1 MQENMFKAVQHSETW
16 RFNMPDYK
24 KMYTYLFVEITK
36 VIEMLQAAQQE
47 TEEIYISEGGP
58 TSSPSRKDGEKGGNL

>member
-1 MQENMFKAVQHSETW
+1 
-16 RFNMPDYK
+16 MPDYK